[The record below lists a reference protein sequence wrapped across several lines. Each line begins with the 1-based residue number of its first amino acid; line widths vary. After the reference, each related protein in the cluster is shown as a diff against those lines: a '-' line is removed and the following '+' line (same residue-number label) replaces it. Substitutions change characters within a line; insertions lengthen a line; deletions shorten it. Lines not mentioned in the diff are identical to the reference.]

1 MTVAPV
7 AGIDSAAQGWRV
19 WVPCA
24 GMGLCSL
31 LSFLDRQVFAVLSP
45 TILQDTGLSAQ
56 DFGNLAFFFFLGQ
69 VIGTP
74 IWGSVL
80 DFIGLRTG
88 MLLAV
93 GVWTAASASHGLL
106 STFAGFA
113 IARFV
118 LGFGEGATFPGGLR
132 TAVESLPSNR
142 RGRGI
147 ATSFSG
153 GTFGAIIAPL
163 MIVPVAAAFGWRSAF
178 FATGLLGALWLSL
191 WASIARPPYLPA
203 AAPRAGGLVWPN
215 PLERRFWGIVFTYAL
230 PAISVGPILTIVPLY
245 LNAGLGVSQA
255 ELGRLLWLPPLGWG
269 LGYFF
274 WGWVA
279 DRWAADNQRPTGL
292 FLLLTAAAIPFGAT
306 PWTGSLAVAM
316 FLISWSAFVSGGFQM
331 VSLKVGSYA
340 FPREQSAM
348 MSGIASASWALLN
361 AVLSPVIGRLFQ
373 QRQYSEAFWLIA
385 LIPVVGIVG
394 WLVLGQSRS
403 RQ

>member
-1 MTVAPV
+1 M
-7 AGIDSAAQGWRV
+7 

-31 LSFLDRQVFAVLSP
+31 LSFLDRQVFAVLAP
-45 TILQDTGLSAQ
+45 TILQDTGLSTQ
-56 DFGNLAFFFFLGQ
+56 DFGDLAFFFFLGQ

-74 IWGSVL
+74 LWGSIL
-80 DFIGLRTG
+80 DYIGLRTG

-93 GVWTAASASHGLL
+93 GIWTVASASHGVI
-106 STFAGFA
+106 SVFTGFA
-113 IARFV
+113 VARFV

-132 TAVESLPSNR
+132 TAVESLPSDR

-153 GTFGAIIAPL
+153 GTLGAIITPL
-163 MIVPVAAAFGWRSAF
+163 VIVPVAAAFGWRAAF
-178 FATGLLGALWLSL
+178 LATGLAGALWLML
-191 WASIARPPYLPA
+191 WAAIARPPYLSGSV
-203 AAPRAGGLVWPN
+203 PRAASLVWPN
-215 PLERRFWGIVFTYAL
+215 PLERRFWAIVFTYAL

-245 LNAGLGVSQA
+245 LSDGLGVSQA
-255 ELGRLLWLPPLGWG
+255 ELGRVLWLPPLGWG

-279 DRWAADNQRPTGL
+279 DRWASDTARPIGL
-292 FLLLTAAAIPFGAT
+292 FLLLTAAALPFGAT
-306 PWTGSLAVAM
+306 TWTSSLAIAM

-331 VSLKVGSYA
+331 LSLKVGSLA

-361 AVLSPVIGRLFQ
+361 AGISPIIGRLFQ
-373 QRQYSEAFWLIA
+373 QQRYDEAFWLVA
-385 LIPVVGIVG
+385 LIPGVGIGAWV
-394 WLVLGQSRS
+394 VLGPLEKGQREGNP
-403 RQ
+403 RV

>member
-1 MTVAPV
+1 M
-7 AGIDSAAQGWRV
+7 
-19 WVPCA
+19 WVPCV

-31 LSFLDRQVFAVLSP
+31 LSFLDRQVFAVMAP

-74 IWGSVL
+74 LWGSIL
-80 DFIGLRTG
+80 DFIGLRKG

-93 GVWTAASASHGLL
+93 AIWTVASASHGLM
-106 STFAGFA
+106 SAFAGFA
-113 IARFV
+113 VARFV

-132 TAVESLPSNR
+132 TAVESLPSDR

-153 GTFGAIIAPL
+153 GTLGAIVAPL
-163 MIVPVAAAFGWRSAF
+163 VIIPVGTAFGWQTAF
-178 FATGLLGALWLSL
+178 LATGLLGAVWLIL
-191 WASIARPPYLPA
+191 WASIAKPPFLPA
-203 AAPRAGGLVWPN
+203 AAPLATKLVWPN
-215 PLERRFWGIVFTYAL
+215 PLERRFWAIVFTYAL
-230 PAISVGPILTIVPLY
+230 PAISVGPILTLVPLY
-245 LNAGLGVSQA
+245 LNAGLGVSQT
-255 ELGRLLWLPPLGWG
+255 ELSRVLWLPPLGWG

-274 WGWVA
+274 GGWVA
-279 DRWAADNQRPTGL
+279 DRWAADNPRPIGL
-292 FLLLTAAAIPFGAT
+292 FLVLTAAAIPFGAT
-306 PWTGSLAVAM
+306 TWTTSLPVAM
-316 FLISWSAFVSGGFQM
+316 VLISWSAFVSGGFQM

-373 QRQYSEAFWLIA
+373 QQRYAEAFWLIA
-385 LIPVVGIVG
+385 ILPVAGIAA
-394 WLVLGQSRS
+394 WLLLGPPRAN
-403 RQ
+403 